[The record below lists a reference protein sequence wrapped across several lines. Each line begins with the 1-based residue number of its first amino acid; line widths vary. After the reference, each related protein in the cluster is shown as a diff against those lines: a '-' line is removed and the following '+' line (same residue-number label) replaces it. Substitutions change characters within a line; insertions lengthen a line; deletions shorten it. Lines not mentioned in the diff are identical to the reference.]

1 MDFSRCI
8 NQSKLMNMS
17 LWASQKRAKQKLHCS
32 LVIPE
37 SHVEPMKSTL
47 VPRLE
52 LTAAVL
58 STKMSQC
65 WSRKSYSLQISWNIT
80 GLIVKLTLGT

>member
-1 MDFSRCI
+1 MGKPKM
-8 NQSKLMNMS
+8 SKG
-17 LWASQKRAKQKLHCS
+17 KLHCC

-37 SHVEPMKSTL
+37 SHVAPMKSTL
-47 VPRLE
+47 VPKLE

-65 WSRKSYSLQISWNIT
+65 WSRKSYGLQISWNIT
-80 GLIVKLTLGT
+80 GLIAKLTLGT